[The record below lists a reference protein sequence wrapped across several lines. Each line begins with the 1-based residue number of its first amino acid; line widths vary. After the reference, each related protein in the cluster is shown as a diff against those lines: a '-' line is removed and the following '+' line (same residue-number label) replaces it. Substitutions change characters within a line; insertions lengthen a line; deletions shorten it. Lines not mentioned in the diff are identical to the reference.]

1 VIFWLR
7 AGAIVVGIALF
18 AVAEL
23 RDMANE
29 KKPYAS
35 GSNRY
40 ATFYD
45 DATVL
50 GLRLA
55 GIGLVLLSLISWV
68 IGNHMPPR

>member
-1 VIFWLR
+1 MVFWLR
-7 AGAIVVGIALF
+7 AAAIVVGLALF
-18 AVAEL
+18 ALAEY
-23 RDMANE
+23 RDVANE
-29 KKPYAS
+29 KKPYATGTS
-35 GSNRY
+35 RY
-40 ATFYD
+40 GTFYD